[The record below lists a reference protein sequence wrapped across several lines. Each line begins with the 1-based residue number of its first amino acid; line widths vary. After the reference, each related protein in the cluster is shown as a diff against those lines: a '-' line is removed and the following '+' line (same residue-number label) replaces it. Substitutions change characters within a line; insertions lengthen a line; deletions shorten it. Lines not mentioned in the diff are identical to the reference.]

1 MDAVGD
7 MAVVPPEGRWSR
19 GAWGLGAGLAVS
31 LEP

>member
-1 MDAVGD
+1 MDTVSG
-7 MAVVPPEGRWSR
+7 MALVPPEGRWSC